1 MTTRRGVIL
10 PVVLFILLLVGL
22 LAAMYSFRVHAD
34 ASALQSVSA
43 RMQTRLAAEAGIDR
57 VKLLLRTAR
66 YDMGQWYHN
75 PDELHRVIVWAHDT
89 DANTWGTNEELGEGA
104 MVYRFSIVADDPT
117 DDERYV
123 RFGITDESARLNL
136 NQATGEQLLAL
147 IQAVFPEDQEIN
159 AREIVAAILDW
170 RDKDTAPGGETGD
183 TEGEFYRDLDKP
195 YRVKNAAFDTVEEL
209 LLVKGVTGYLL
220 YGEDFD
226 RNGLLTPN
234 EDDGD
239 LSFPPDNQDGIL
251 NRGLYPYLTVHSRE
265 EDVSIANRRRVY
277 LFGDAA
283 TLTAEL
289 EEIFP
294 DEPEVVDF
302 IVSATR
308 NPTGQGGAKG
318 GAGGKAGG
326 PSSGGSPAGDRG
338 SDAGFG
344 GAGAGGAAR
353 VALGSGAI
361 AAEDGKAAALMQR
374 REESSPPPQEVPPA
388 EGDGTSP
395 PPEEGAAPPPED
407 TEDVVAPSDEEGEQ
421 GEAEDEGEAPPAEG
435 EAGGGAAQRMTTPAS
450 LLRAQTIGGQE
461 RPSPLGL
468 EHLPIL
474 LDRTTVVSP
483 NERGIAGL
491 ININT
496 APAVVLRMLPGLSED
511 QIRMIMDMRAA
522 LDATEKATTAWLLQH
537 EVMDLTAFERIA
549 PMITARGQQFTIEAL
564 GYGDHIGM
572 ISRLQ
577 VVVDMVGP
585 IAHTIYYR
593 DLTQLGGRY
602 PIREEDREVARG
614 N

>member
-1 MTTRRGVIL
+1 MITRRGVIL

-34 ASALQSVSA
+34 ASALYSVSA

-75 PDELHRVIVWAHDT
+75 PDELHRIIVWAHDR

-136 NQATGEQLLAL
+136 NQATGEQLVAL
-147 IQAVFPEDQEIN
+147 IQAVFPEDQGIN

-170 RDKDTAPGGETGD
+170 RDKDSAPSGETGD
-183 TEGEFYRDLDKP
+183 TEGDFYRDLEKP
-195 YRVKNAAFDTVEEL
+195 YRVKNGPFDTVEEL

-220 YGEDFD
+220 YGEDYD

-265 EDVSIANRRRVY
+265 DDVSNANRRRVY

-289 EEIFP
+289 AEIFP
-294 DEPEVVDF
+294 DEPAVVDF

-308 NPTGQGGAKG
+308 NQSGQGGAG
-318 GAGGKAGG
+318 GGGGK
-326 PSSGGSPAGDRG
+326 SGGSGGGGSKSGGRGADATVRDGVSPAGAR
-338 SDAGFG
+338 
-344 GAGAGGAAR
+344 AALAT
-353 VALGSGAI
+353 VLAPG
-361 AAEDGKAAALMQR
+361 EDKAAARLQR
-374 REESSPPPQEVPPA
+374 RDGAPPPKGGDQPSG
-388 EGDGTSP
+388 GDGTSP
-395 PPEEGAAPPPED
+395 PPNDGAAPPPSES
-407 TEDVVAPSDEEGEQ
+407 EGDVLHGGDEEDD
-421 GEAEDEGEAPPAEG
+421 EADPQEDGQEPPAEG
-435 EAGGGAAQRMTTPAS
+435 EAGGGAGQRMKTPAS
-450 LLRAQTIGGQE
+450 LLKPQMIGDEE

-483 NERGIAGL
+483 SERGISGL
-491 ININT
+491 INVNT

-549 PMITARGQQFTIEAL
+549 PLITARGQQFTIEAL

-602 PIREEDREVARG
+602 PIREKDREVVRG